1 MILSPAKKMNEDME
15 AYEAAG
21 LPVLIRQ
28 TEEVLGWLRS
38 KSYEELKELW
48 NCNDKIAKQS
58 FERLNGMDL
67 SCENQYVFER
77 AVRIRQT

>member
-1 MILSPAKKMNEDME
+1 MILSPAKKMNEDTE
-15 AYEAAG
+15 AFEAVG